1 MIGPNLSNFRP
12 VVSANDPTMAAPG
25 FFDQAIFPVF
35 SSAGLDGSLPI
46 LPMEPLNLP
55 GIPGLPAASGGAAT
69 GQTKGL
75 GFDKS
80 SGLPLLSMDVQ
91 KDYLNGIIA
100 SFMQS
105 SRELQSGFAQFLGGG
120 VRT

>member
-12 VVSANDPTMAAPG
+12 VISANDPTMAAPG

-55 GIPGLPAASGGAAT
+55 GIPGLPAASGTGAASKA
-69 GQTKGL
+69 QGL
-75 GFDKS
+75 SFDKS
-80 SGLPLLSMDVQ
+80 SGLPLLSMDIQ

-105 SRELQSGFAQFLGGG
+105 SKELQAGFAQFMGGA